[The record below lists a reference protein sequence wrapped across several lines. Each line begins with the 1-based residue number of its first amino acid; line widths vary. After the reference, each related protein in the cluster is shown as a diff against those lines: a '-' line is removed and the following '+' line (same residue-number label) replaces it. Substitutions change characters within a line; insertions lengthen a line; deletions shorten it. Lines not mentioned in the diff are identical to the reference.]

1 MNVVQAA
8 LFGLGADAVGVGTS
22 DYHLSYWL
30 CLAGGCVIAL
40 LAGAVL
46 GMSTLRLGGH
56 YLAMVTISFQQIVT
70 LVMINTIW
78 LTHGPDGV
86 ARIGRPHLFQ
96 SSQSY
101 FAFCVAM
108 LALGGSFVLHL
119 SGSRLRHPMPAV
131 R

>member
-40 LAGAVL
+40 LAGALL
-46 GMSTLRLGGH
+46 GASTLRLGGH
-56 YLAMVTISFQQIVT
+56 YLAMVAISFQQIVT
-70 LVMINTIW
+70 LVMINTLW
-78 LTHGPDGV
+78 LTPRPDGV
-86 ARIGRPHLFQ
+86 ARVGRPDLFQ

-101 FAFCVAM
+101 
-108 LALGGSFVLHL
+108 LALCG
-119 SGSRLRHPMPAV
+119 
-131 R
+131 